1 MTYAVSLHTNG
12 NGNGNG
18 ASHPSQPWL
27 KQTVQQFFTAIN
39 WEDHAPEIQNL
50 RLATVRGES
59 QSLSLQLTVN
69 QFLSAI
75 PWDGDTVAV
84 PPKPAIEP
92 VSEAESNAF
101 TLDDFSDLF

>member
-1 MTYAVSLHTNG
+1 MTYTVPLHTNG
-12 NGNGNG
+12 NGNG
-18 ASHPSQPWL
+18 ASHQPQSWL
-27 KQTVQQFFTAIN
+27 KQSVQQFFTAIN

-59 QSLSLQLTVN
+59 QPLSLQLTVS
-69 QFLSAI
+69 QFFSAI
-75 PWDGDTVAV
+75 SWEGDTVAM
-84 PPKPAIEP
+84 PPKPVIEP